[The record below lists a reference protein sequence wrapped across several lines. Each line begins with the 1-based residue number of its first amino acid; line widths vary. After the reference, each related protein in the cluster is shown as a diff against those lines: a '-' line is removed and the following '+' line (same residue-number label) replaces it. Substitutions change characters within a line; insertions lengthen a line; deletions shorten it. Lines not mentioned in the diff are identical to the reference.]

1 TVPAVVGSTDCFYPS
16 SRSRGGAMAG
26 RAIGVAF
33 VILTALGS
41 QGCAGIG
48 LALFG
53 VGAGV
58 SGGTGV
64 SYTLD
69 SIAYKTFATSETELR
84 TATLQTFKRMAIDV
98 TETQKTES
106 GSEIKA
112 TAGDRT
118 VEVEIDRI
126 TPRTSRLR
134 VVVKKNWLLR
144 DRSTAGEIIAQTADT
159 LESKSAL

>member
-1 TVPAVVGSTDCFYPS
+1 MSGRTIGAVLVVLG
-16 SRSRGGAMAG
+16 
-26 RAIGVAF
+26 
-33 VILTALGS
+33 ALGS

-53 VGAGV
+53 VGAGI

-69 SIAYKTFATSETELR
+69 SIAYKTFAASETELR
-84 TATLQTFKRMAIDV
+84 AATLQTFKRMAIEV
-98 TETQKTES
+98 TETRKTES
-106 GSEIKA
+106 GTDITA

-126 TPRTSRLR
+126 TARTSRMR
-134 VVVKKNWLLR
+134 VVVKKGWFLR
-144 DRSTAGEIIAQTADT
+144 DRATAGEIIVQTADT
-159 LESKSAL
+159 LDSKSGLARSGR

>member
-1 TVPAVVGSTDCFYPS
+1 MSGRTIGAVLVVLG
-16 SRSRGGAMAG
+16 
-26 RAIGVAF
+26 
-33 VILTALGS
+33 ALGS

-53 VGAGV
+53 VGAGI

-69 SIAYKTFATSETELR
+69 SIAYKTFAASETELR
-84 TATLQTFKRMAIDV
+84 AATLQTFKRMAIEV
-98 TETQKTES
+98 TETQKTET
-106 GSEIKA
+106 GTDITA

-126 TPRTSRLR
+126 TPKTSRMR
-134 VVVKKNWLLR
+134 VVVKQGWFLR
-144 DRSTAGEIIAQTADT
+144 DRATAGEIVVQTADT
-159 LESKSAL
+159 LDSNSALARNGR

>member
-1 TVPAVVGSTDCFYPS
+1 MSGRTIGAVLVVLG
-16 SRSRGGAMAG
+16 
-26 RAIGVAF
+26 
-33 VILTALGS
+33 ALGS

-53 VGAGV
+53 VGAGI

-69 SIAYKTFATSETELR
+69 SIAYKTFAASETELR
-84 TATLQTFKRMAIDV
+84 AATLQTFKRMAIEV

-106 GSEIKA
+106 GTDMTA

-126 TPRTSRLR
+126 TARTSRMR
-134 VVVKKNWLLR
+134 VVVKKGWFLR
-144 DRSTAGEIIAQTADT
+144 DRATAGEIIVQTADT
-159 LESKSAL
+159 LDSKSGLARSGR

>member
-1 TVPAVVGSTDCFYPS
+1 MP
-16 SRSRGGAMAG
+16 G

-33 VILTALGS
+33 VVLTALVS

-84 TATLQTFKRMAIDV
+84 AATLQTFKRMAIDV

-134 VVVKKNWLLR
+134 VVVKKNWFLR

-159 LESKSAL
+159 LESKSALAKSARHKED